1 MRRLF
6 YTLLT
11 LTLILAACVPAAD
24 SNDGSVSYPNVS
36 YPNAS
41 YPNSE
46 ENPAAMPVQDYAPQ
60 PGDAALTRGN
70 VYLESTDLLTLESF
84 PLQFMLQLKG
94 NLPTPCNALRV
105 VVSPPDAD
113 NKVFVDVYSVTDP
126 NKVCA
131 QVIQPFDV
139 NIPLGSFSAGAYTL
153 WVNDEQVAEF
163 QG

>member
-1 MRRLF
+1 MKRLF

-11 LTLILAACVPAAD
+11 LTLVLAACAPAAD
-24 SNDGSVSYPNVS
+24 SNDAPVSYPNVS
-36 YPNAS
+36 YPNTS

-46 ENPAAMPVQDYAPQ
+46 ENPAAMPIQDYAPQ
-60 PGDAALTRGN
+60 PGDAALTREN
-70 VYLESTDLLTLESF
+70 VYLESIDLLTLESF

-113 NKVFVDVYSVTDP
+113 NKVLVDVYSVIDS

-153 WVNDEQVAEF
+153 WVNGEQVAEF

>member
-1 MRRLF
+1 MKRLF

-11 LTLILAACVPAAD
+11 LTLILAACAPAAD
-24 SNDGSVSYPNVS
+24 SNDAPVSYPNVS
-36 YPNAS
+36 YPNTS

-46 ENPAAMPVQDYAPQ
+46 ENPAAMPIQDYAPQ
-60 PGDAALTRGN
+60 PGDAALTREN
-70 VYLESTDLLTLESF
+70 VYLESTDLLSLESF

-113 NKVFVDVYSVTDP
+113 NKVLVDVYSVIDS

-153 WVNDEQVAEF
+153 WVNGEQVAEF

>member
-1 MRRLF
+1 MKRLF

-11 LTLILAACVPAAD
+11 LTLVLAACAPAAD
-24 SNDGSVSYPNVS
+24 SNDAPVSYPNVS
-36 YPNAS
+36 YPNTS

-46 ENPAAMPVQDYAPQ
+46 ENPAAMPIQDYAPQ
-60 PGDAALTRGN
+60 PGDAALTREN

-113 NKVFVDVYSVTDP
+113 NKVLVDVYSVIDS

-153 WVNDEQVAEF
+153 WVNGEQVAEF

>member
-1 MRRLF
+1 MKRLF
-6 YTLLT
+6 YTLLP
-11 LTLILAACVPAAD
+11 LTLILAACAPAAD
-24 SNDGSVSYPNVS
+24 SNDAPVSYPNVS
-36 YPNAS
+36 YPNTS

-46 ENPAAMPVQDYAPQ
+46 ENPAAMPIQDYAPQ
-60 PGDAALTRGN
+60 PGDAALTREN
-70 VYLESTDLLTLESF
+70 VYLESIDLLTLESF

-113 NKVFVDVYSVTDP
+113 NKVLVDVYSVIDS

-153 WVNDEQVAEF
+153 WVNGEQVAEF